1 MGRMYWLPICT
12 ILAMLRW
19 GDVMPAENDIYA
31 NLRARMVKEQMAA
44 RDITDERVL
53 AAMRKVPQH
62 RFVPDRELRFAYADT
77 PLPIGEGQT
86 ISQPYIVALMTQLVR
101 PTENDRALEIGT
113 GSGYQ
118 AAVLAELVD
127 HVFTIELEPTLAADA
142 QRILQELSYR
152 NVTTRVG
159 DGYAGWPQH
168 APFDII
174 IVTAAPDHL
183 PQPLLDQLKPG
194 GRMVVPVGPKHGTQQ
209 LRLMEKDASGRL
221 RTIDISPVRF
231 VPLRRNA
238 DD

>member
-86 ISQPYIVALMTQLVR
+86 ISQPYIV
-101 PTENDRALEIGT
+101 
-113 GSGYQ
+113 
-118 AAVLAELVD
+118 
-127 HVFTIELEPTLAADA
+127 
-142 QRILQELSYR
+142 
-152 NVTTRVG
+152 
-159 DGYAGWPQH
+159 
-168 APFDII
+168 
-174 IVTAAPDHL
+174 
-183 PQPLLDQLKPG
+183 
-194 GRMVVPVGPKHGTQQ
+194 
-209 LRLMEKDASGRL
+209 GRL
-221 RTIDISPVRF
+221 HRGLFAVIEV
-231 VPLRRNA
+231 A
-238 DD
+238 G

>member
-1 MGRMYWLPICT
+1 MGRMYWLQICT